1 MLIMDNKHEN
11 DVIRGLLRSI
21 RRTKDVTQLDLA
33 AKIGRQQGVISK
45 IEGGRQLPTMV
56 EVWVICRA
64 LDVDFLEFCRDVHLA
79 LASDAD
85 NGEPGA
91 SSDELGD

>member
-1 MLIMDNKHEN
+1 MTHEN

-21 RRTKDVTQLDLA
+21 RRAKNVTQLDLA
-33 AKIGRQQGVISK
+33 TKIGRQQGVISK
-45 IEGGRQLPTMV
+45 IESGRQPPTMV

-64 LDVDFLEFCRDVHLA
+64 LGVDFLEFCRKVHVA

-85 NGEPGA
+85 SGEPGGL
-91 SSDELGD
+91 SDELDD